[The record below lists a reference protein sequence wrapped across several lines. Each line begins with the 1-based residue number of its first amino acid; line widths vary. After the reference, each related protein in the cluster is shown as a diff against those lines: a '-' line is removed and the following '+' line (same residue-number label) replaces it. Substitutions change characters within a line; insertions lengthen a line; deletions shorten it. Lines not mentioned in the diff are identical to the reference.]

1 MDQHQNLT
9 LWDRLRL
16 PTPQFFRKLRAIGSA
31 LGALGLVL
39 TTTQVPLPA
48 IVVTI
53 GSYLILAGS
62 VAAAISSVAVEPEDG
77 NRRLAPPTPQ
87 VQPLKPTTP
96 DALWP

>member
-1 MDQHQNLT
+1 MNQHQNLT

-16 PTPQFFRKLRAIGSA
+16 PTPQFFRKVRAIGSA

-62 VAAAISSVAVEPEDG
+62 VAAAISSVAVEPEAG
-77 NRRLAPPTPQ
+77 SRSLTPPTPLG
-87 VQPLKPTTP
+87 QPPQPTP
-96 DALWP
+96 SNALRL

>member
-1 MDQHQNLT
+1 MNQCQKLT
-9 LWDRLRL
+9 LWERLRL
-16 PTPQFFRKLRAIGSA
+16 PTPQFFRKVRAIGAA

-39 TTTQVPLPA
+39 TTTQVPLPG

-77 NRRLAPPTPQ
+77 SRVPHP
-87 VQPLKPTTP
+87 
-96 DALWP
+96 ALPAQTSHGSRTEAL

>member
-39 TTTQVPLPA
+39 TTTQVTLPA
-48 IVVTI
+48 IVVTV

-77 NRRLAPPTPQ
+77 NRRLSPPTPQ
-87 VQPLKPTTP
+87 AQPLKSTTP
-96 DALWP
+96 DDL